1 MARNQ
6 APARTGSD
14 RPAAAGF
21 TLVEALV
28 ALFILSFG
36 LLAAG
41 QLTCLAIN
49 SRTLAR
55 SKAAAAVVAQS
66 KMESLAALYQS
77 DPADAAL
84 QHGPHGPEAVTV
96 ADPGTG
102 SCLNRFAVSW
112 HAGPVADPRP
122 GKELRALKVTVTV
135 APLGPGQE
143 KNLKAWQNKEI
154 RVTGIFSWTQV
165 P

>member
-1 MARNQ
+1 M
-6 APARTGSD
+6 
-14 RPAAAGF
+14 
-21 TLVEALV
+21 EALV

-41 QLTCLAIN
+41 QLTCVAIN

-84 QHGPHGPEAVTV
+84 QGGSHGPEVVTV
-96 ADPGTG
+96 VDPGTG
-102 SCLNRFAVSW
+102 ACLNRFDVAW

-135 APLGPGQE
+135 TPLGPGRE

-154 RVTGIFSWTQV
+154 RVTRIFSWKQL